1 VKGKSSQEKEMS
13 RERVLKRNR
22 CQGKDVKS
30 QKDGKKKK
38 SKDRDV
44 RKAGLFFFVE
54 GTCVQSL
61 VNGSVTI
68 PKWRIKISSARRIAE
83 PRGCRGGSEDVSRP
97 FQMATGSSV
106 QCLTSR
112 CHDR

>member
-38 SKDRDV
+38 VKIEMFARQVCSFLLKV
-44 RKAGLFFFVE
+44 LVCKAL
-54 GTCVQSL
+54 
-61 VNGSVTI
+61 
-68 PKWRIKISSARRIAE
+68 
-83 PRGCRGGSEDVSRP
+83 
-97 FQMATGSSV
+97 
-106 QCLTSR
+106 
-112 CHDR
+112 